1 MKKRNPKTRKRQQD
15 SKFQR
20 EERRS
25 YEESRKQ
32 PDTGVN
38 DFSWYNRNPQL
49 TVAAASLP
57 FPYRPGMTVGSLIYD
72 SNAPTLIGS
81 RFTIPGVM
89 ALDWIPTLGQSATAL
104 DPASLAAKEI
114 YAKVRSVYSGSL
126 DADAPDFMI
135 YLMALDSIFSY
146 IGYWKRIYRIL
157 NAYSP
162 SNYQTPDSILAA
174 MGLEEEQATALRNNR
189 AQLLYNINELI
200 GMTRKFK
207 CPAVFDVFNR
217 HYWMN
222 DNVYTDDASINSQ
235 FYLFNQKAFY
245 QFYLEEIESG
255 VHAGGLR
262 AIRFV
267 PSTIEAMYTFGKNL
281 IDALASSEDGYTIS
295 GYLTR
300 AYQDV
305 PNFSV
310 DDLMG
315 SEVFT
320 PMYEPSVLQQ
330 IENSCGVM
338 PSELFMKTAD
348 TVENNIINSNNISQ
362 KPATNAIISTP
373 TAPMGDTTTSDYW
386 ILKPALNI
394 RSDQPS
400 VIDVIEASRLAAYID
415 PNEMVSVKNYK
426 VYCGTELP
434 LRWRFYTNNLS
445 STFGRVASALV
456 PGWAVEQSQR
466 WVVADDSDS
475 LSGVNTDAV
484 LPLMFMSNFDWAP
497 RIVVRMQKGNPA
509 TSADK
514 FAEYLFWDV
523 HNLTTFELDQMK
535 QINRVCLLS
544 EFNSFNV

>member
-1 MKKRNPKTRKRQQD
+1 
-15 SKFQR
+15 
-20 EERRS
+20 
-25 YEESRKQ
+25 
-32 PDTGVN
+32 
-38 DFSWYNRNPQL
+38 
-49 TVAAASLP
+49 
-57 FPYRPGMTVGSLIYD
+57 
-72 SNAPTLIGS
+72 
-81 RFTIPGVM
+81 
-89 ALDWIPTLGQSATAL
+89 
-104 DPASLAAKEI
+104 
-114 YAKVRSVYSGSL
+114 
-126 DADAPDFMI
+126 
-135 YLMALDSIFSY
+135 MALDSIFSY

-162 SNYQTPDSILAA
+162 SNYQTPDSILAV

-245 QFYLEEIESG
+245 QFHMEEIESG
-255 VHAGGLR
+255 VYAGGLR

-267 PSTIEAMYTFGKNL
+267 PSTVEAMYTFGKNL

-310 DDLMG
+310 DDLVG
-315 SEVFT
+315 TEVFT

-338 PSELFMKTAD
+338 PSELFMTTAD

-362 KPATNAIISTP
+362 KPTTNAIISTP
-373 TAPMGDTTTSDYW
+373 TAPVGDSTASDYW

-400 VIDVIEASRLAAYID
+400 VIDVIEASRLSAYID
-415 PNEMVSVKNYK
+415 PNELVADKKYK

-509 TSADK
+509 TTADK

-523 HNLTTFELDQMK
+523 HNLTTFELNQMK